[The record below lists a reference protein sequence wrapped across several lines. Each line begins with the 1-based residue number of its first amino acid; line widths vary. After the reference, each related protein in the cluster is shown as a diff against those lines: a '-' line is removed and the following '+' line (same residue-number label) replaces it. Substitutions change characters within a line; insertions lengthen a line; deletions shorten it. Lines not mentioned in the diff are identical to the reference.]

1 MYRQTLMA
9 GLRVAARKPTNLSK
23 VNLIR
28 QEPNEKPA
36 AFLER
41 LMEAFRQYTPMDPQ
55 ADESHAA
62 VLLAFVNQ
70 AAPAIRRK
78 LQRIE
83 RLGEQSIQDLVRAA
97 EKVFNNRETPE
108 EREERIRREER
119 ESRAQE
125 NRRNQKEL
133 AHIFFAGTRLGPDSW
148 KTRDTQPKGREKPAR
163 PTLKRD
169 QCAYCKEQG
178 HWKNECPKRNLK
190 RRTVR
195 KEESPLGTHILY
207 AGEDSD

>member
-1 MYRQTLMA
+1 M
-9 GLRVAARKPTNLSK
+9 V
-23 VNLIR
+23 R
-28 QEPNEKPA
+28 QEPNESPA
-36 AFLER
+36 AFLEK
-41 LMEAFRQYTPMDPQ
+41 LMEAFRQYTPMNTQ
-55 ADESHAA
+55 ADESRAA

-70 AAPAIRRK
+70 AAPDIRRK

-119 ESRAQE
+119 EFRAKE
-125 NRRNQKEL
+125 NRRNQKGL
-133 AHIFFAGTRLGPDSW
+133 AQMFFAGTRLGPDSW

-178 HWKNECPKRNLK
+178 HWKNKCPKRNLK
-190 RRTVR
+190 KRTVR
-195 KEESPLGTHILY
+195 KEESPSGTHILY